1 MAAPVTL
8 FVILHA
14 FSSGA
19 TALTGVEAISD
30 GVPAFR
36 HPRAKNA
43 AETLAIMGAISVTMF
58 LGISFLATHIQGITV
73 SEEGSVVGQIAHAVF
88 GGGPVFYI
96 VQFFTSAILILAANT
111 AYQDFPRLSSILA
124 RDRFMPRQFAN
135 RGDRLVFSNGV
146 IVLGS
151 LASLLIVVFEADL
164 NRLIQLYVIGVFT
177 AFTLSQTGMIR
188 HWLKEKRKGAEAP
201 KEWKRSIVINTVG
214 AVATFVVLVIVSL
227 TKFLEGAWIVFV
239 AIPIIIFAFLSV
251 HRHYTAVMAQLRRG
265 TVRPGELGAN
275 HVVLLVRELDP
286 STAEAL
292 GYLRSFRPVDVHAV
306 YPVAEGGAVP
316 PELQDRWRVFAGGG
330 PDLEPLACR
339 GDDLLGAM
347 RRYLKTIDREPAD
360 FISVIVPE
368 QISQGLVG
376 YLLRNRKLI
385 QLKAGLL
392 REPNVVVTD
401 VPVVVE
407 DGAPSGV
414 DARPLIPQRT
424 VTLVFVSNVNDAT
437 IRAVNYARSIGA
449 AETRAIY
456 FELDPEAVN
465 ANRLEQEW
473 FDSRMGI
480 PLDIVEAPFRDLT
493 GPMVD
498 EVRRFTVR
506 SDTVVNVVI
515 PEFVIN
521 KWRHLILH
529 NMSALFIKRLFLFEE
544 RAALTSV
551 PFPLEDPRAARAA
564 KAAASEGS

>member
-1 MAAPVTL
+1 MAAPVGL

-43 AETLAIMGAISVTMF
+43 AETLAIMGTISVTMF
-58 LGISFLATHIQGITV
+58 LGISFLATHVHGITV

-88 GGGPVFYI
+88 RGGPFFYI

-151 LASLLIVVFEADL
+151 LASLLIVVFDADL
-164 NRLIQLYVIGVFT
+164 NRLIQLYVVGVFT

-188 HWLKEKRKGAEAP
+188 HWLKEKHKGSEAQ
-201 KEWKRSIVINTVG
+201 KGWRRSIVINSVG
-214 AVATFVVLVIVSL
+214 AVSTFVVLCIVSF
-227 TKFLEGAWIVFV
+227 TKFLEGAWIVFLAV
-239 AIPIIIFAFLSV
+239 PIIMFTFISI
-251 HRHYTAVMAQLRRG
+251 HRHYSAVMAQLRRG

-275 HVVLLVRELDP
+275 HVVLLVRDLNP
-286 STAEAL
+286 ATGEAL
-292 GYLRSFRPVDVHAV
+292 GYLRSFRPAEVHAV
-306 YPVAEGGAVP
+306 YPVPGGPVP
-316 PELQDRWRVFAGGG
+316 PDIQDRWRAFAGGG
-330 PDLEPLACR
+330 LDLEPLACR
-339 GDDLLGAM
+339 GDDLLAAM
-347 RRYLKTIDREPAD
+347 RTYLKTIERAPAD
-360 FISVIVPE
+360 FITVIVPE
-368 QISQGLVG
+368 EINEGLVA
-376 YLLRNRKLI
+376 YLLRKRKLV

-407 DGAPSGV
+407 DGTPSGV
-414 DARPLIPQRT
+414 DGRPLIPQRT

-437 IRAVNYARSIGA
+437 IRAVNYARSLGA

-456 FELDPEAVN
+456 FELDPEAVH
-465 ANRLEQEW
+465 RLKEEW

-498 EVRRFTVR
+498 EVRRYTER
-506 SDTVVNVVI
+506 ADTVVNVVI

-521 KWRHLILH
+521 QWRHLILH

-544 RAALTSV
+544 RAVLTSV
-551 PFPLEDPRAARAA
+551 PFPLEDPREARAA
-564 KAAASEGS
+564 EARAAERS